1 MKSPEQTEGE
11 EFEFGPEVDLH
22 HFHPRDTGIVV
33 HEFLK
38 QGKEK
43 GLSRLRI
50 VHGKGRSQKK
60 SQVHSLLTDAP
71 EVESFSDDGSNW
83 GATIVNLRQG
93 NSSEE
98 KK

>member
-1 MKSPEQTEGE
+1 MKGSEKTERE
-11 EFEFGPEVDLH
+11 EIEFGSEVDLH

-60 SQVHSLLTDAP
+60 SQVHRLLADAP
-71 EVESFSDDGSNW
+71 DVESFSDDGSNW
-83 GATIVNLRQG
+83 GATIVTLRQG

>member
-1 MKSPEQTEGE
+1 MTVDEHAEGE
-11 EFEFGPEVDLH
+11 EIEFGSEVDLH

-60 SQVHSLLTDAP
+60 SEVHRLLSQAP
-71 EVESFSDDGSNW
+71 DVESFSDDGSNW
-83 GATIVNLRQG
+83 GATIVYLR
-93 NSSEE
+93 
-98 KK
+98 